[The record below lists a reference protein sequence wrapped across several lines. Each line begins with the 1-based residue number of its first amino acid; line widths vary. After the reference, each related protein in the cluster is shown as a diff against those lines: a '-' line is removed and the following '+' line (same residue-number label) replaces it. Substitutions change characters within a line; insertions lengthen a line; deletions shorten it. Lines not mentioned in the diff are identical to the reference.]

1 MDELIRTIVSPLVQF
16 PEDIEVSSEKEGRQ
30 TTYVLTVNKEDMG
43 KVIGKKG
50 RIAGAIRTIVHAAG
64 RAHHED
70 VQLSIRE

>member
-1 MDELIRTIVSPLVQF
+1 MDELIKSIVSPLVDY
-16 PEDIEVSSEKEGRQ
+16 PDDIHISSEKEGRQ
-30 TTYVLTVNKEDMG
+30 LTYILSVNKMDMG

>member
-1 MDELIRTIVSPLVQF
+1 MDELIKSIVTPLVDF
-16 PEDIEVSSEKEGRQ
+16 PEDINVSEEEKEDG
-30 TTYVLTVNKEDMG
+30 TTYILTVNKEDMG

-64 RAHHED
+64 RVQHQD